1 MNEDGNAT
9 ILLSEN
15 KTIVVLAFVVG
26 VVIVIVTDWQ
36 QLFSKKKRGYG
47 TRLLSVTIVINNAFL
62 GLGFIINY
70 L

>member
-36 QLFSKKKRGYG
+36 QLFSKKKRGY
-47 TRLLSVTIVINNAFL
+47 L
-62 GLGFIINY
+62 
-70 L
+70 